1 MTSSGLFNKTILV
14 IEDSHVCTDLIRAY
28 FRKSGANLLFA
39 DRGSEGWR
47 LFINNDI
54 DIVLADLRLPDS
66 EGLSLVTRLKKSKPH
81 IPVVVQTACTFDFSR
96 EDCKKAGC
104 DSYIAKP
111 YDSQAFISTVL
122 AALEGKEPF
131 HFKTR
136 C

>member
-1 MTSSGLFNKTILV
+1 MTCRGLLNKTILV

-54 DIVLADLRLPDS
+54 DIVLADLRLPDT

-81 IPVVVQTACTFDFSR
+81 IPVVVQTACTFDYSR
-96 EDCKKAGC
+96 EECKKAGC

-111 YDSQAFISTVL
+111 YAGRVFISTVL
-122 AALEGKEPF
+122 AALEGKEPL
-131 HFKTR
+131 HFKNHS
-136 C
+136 